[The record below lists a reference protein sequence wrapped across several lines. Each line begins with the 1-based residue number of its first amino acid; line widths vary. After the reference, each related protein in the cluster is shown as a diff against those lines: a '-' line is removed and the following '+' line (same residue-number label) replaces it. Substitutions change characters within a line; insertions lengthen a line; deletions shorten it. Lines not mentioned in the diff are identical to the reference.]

1 MKEERRRS
9 TEKEDEQR
17 VKLARHRGEDANMP
31 VIEGSEGAGF
41 RLGQGQELTI
51 ANTHGSQVVHLFVHN
66 AGDLGEIMSIQ
77 HSRNVW
83 YRLQPKAGDQ
93 L

>member
-1 MKEERRRS
+1 
-9 TEKEDEQR
+9 
-17 VKLARHRGEDANMP
+17 MP
-31 VIEGSEGAGF
+31 VINGGEGAGF
-41 RLGQGQELTI
+41 RLKQGGQLAI
-51 ANTHGSQVVHLFVHN
+51 VNTHISQVGDLFVHN

-93 L
+93 LWTQLRRPILTMV